1 LNRFTRP
8 AQAGAIWPWL
18 LVALGAH
25 TFWGIYPVLGRYLQT
40 VSHIPSMSLLVV
52 GYAPMAIIMFV
63 FILPRYGLNMFRARA
78 LWAFALIVVLR
89 SITNLL
95 ASRYTLAI
103 YVQLITLMTPFIVA
117 FLSVV
122 LLRERLPGRTW
133 QAMVLSFIGSLLIIS
148 SDIGTD
154 GFHFSLTP
162 SDWLG
167 MGLATTSAL
176 FLALYMIAVRRTIA
190 TDAPSHVLLLFQGTV
205 IMAAALPI
213 SLTIGEE
220 WTAWRY
226 LSPMDWLAVFTFMA
240 VVLVGANGLQIVA
253 LRHLGASVVSSLMGW
268 RLVSTLAV
276 GMLLLGE
283 GLQSVWQTVGM
294 VIVLTTVTWYLWRSQ
309 SG

>member
-1 LNRFTRP
+1 M
-8 AQAGAIWPWL
+8 
-18 LVALGAH
+18 VALGAH

-40 VSHIPSMSLLVV
+40 ISHIPSMSLLVV
-52 GYAPMAIIMFV
+52 GYAPMAIIMV
-63 FILPRYGLNMFRARA
+63 FYILPRYGPGMFRSRA
-78 LWAFALIVVLR
+78 LWVFAVIVVAR
-89 SITNLL
+89 SISNLL

-103 YVQLITLMTPFIVA
+103 YVQLITLMTPFLVA

-133 QAMVLSFIGSLLIIS
+133 QAMILSFIGSLLMIS
-148 SDIGTD
+148 SEIGAG
-154 GFHFSLTP
+154 GFHFSLTR

-167 MGLATTSAL
+167 MGLALTSAL

-190 TDAPSHVLLLFQGTV
+190 TDAPGHVLLLFQGTV
-205 IMAAALPI
+205 IMAATLPI
-213 SLTIGEE
+213 SLAIGED
-220 WTAWRY
+220 WTTWRH
-226 LSPMDWLAVFTFMA
+226 LSQTDWLAVITFMT
-240 VVLVGANGLQIVA
+240 VVLVGANGLQIAA

-283 GLQSVWQTVGM
+283 GLQSFWQALGM

-309 SG
+309 AD

>member
-1 LNRFTRP
+1 MNRFTRP
-8 AQAGAIWPWL
+8 TQAGAIWPWL

-52 GYAPMAIIMFV
+52 GYAPMAMIMFV
-63 FILPRYGLNMFRARA
+63 YILPRYGMNMFRSRP
-78 LWAFALIVVLR
+78 LWVFALIVVLR

-103 YVQLITLMTPFIVA
+103 YVQLITLMTPFLVA

-133 QAMVLSFIGSLLIIS
+133 QAMVLSFVGSLLIIS
-148 SDIGTD
+148 SEIGTD

-167 MGLATTSAL
+167 MGLATASAL

-205 IMAAALPI
+205 IMAVALPI

-220 WTAWRY
+220 WTAWRH
-226 LSPMDWLAVFTFMA
+226 LSQTDWLAVFTFMTI
-240 VVLVGANGLQIVA
+240 VLVGANGLQIAA

-283 GLQSVWQTVGM
+283 GLQSVWQAVGM